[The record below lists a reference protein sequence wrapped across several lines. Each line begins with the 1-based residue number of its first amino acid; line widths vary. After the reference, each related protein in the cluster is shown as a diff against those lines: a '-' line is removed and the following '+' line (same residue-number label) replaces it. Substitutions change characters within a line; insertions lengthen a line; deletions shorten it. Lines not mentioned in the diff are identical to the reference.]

1 MADTKGG
8 PTFFLESLESAL
20 VEEGAVVEPHEAT
33 LGRAREACQLLEAE
47 VDALRKE
54 LAARDAHL
62 DERLDAMLNLRPKL
76 WGSAEAYE
84 LQVLLL
90 LELRFTGILH
100 PDAQNSSAMNERYS
114 SFLRRSFTEACC
126 RPLSAITDD
135 FNLIARLLSAFRQ
148 SLAAEAS
155 KRR

>member
-8 PTFFLESLESAL
+8 PRFFLDSLESTL
-20 VEEGAVVEPHEAT
+20 VAEGAIVEPHEVT
-33 LGRAREACQLLEAE
+33 LERARDACQLLEAE

-62 DERLDAMLNLRPKL
+62 DGRLDAMLNIRPKL
-76 WGSAEAYE
+76 WGSPEAYE

-90 LELRFTGILH
+90 LELRFAGVLH
-100 PDAQNSSAMNERYS
+100 PHAQNTRAINERYS
-114 SFLRRSFTEACC
+114 TFLRRSFTEAGC
-126 RPLSAITDD
+126 RPLSSITDD
-135 FNLIARLLSAFRQ
+135 FILIAQTLSAFRR

-155 KRR
+155 KVR